1 MPRVMTSAIPNMSV
15 AEVRKGLGEVRRR
28 ATEHTNENPMYITD
42 MLFPG
47 MSIQKFCLLF
57 VCGHHD
63 KRHNKSKKVQDEMD
77 DDDDNNMSDG
87 GADCGADCDDSYSD
101 APRASR
107 ASGASRASRTSRASG
122 ASGASGGSTSRPSR
136 TSSKRNES

>member
-28 ATEHTNENPMYITD
+28 ASEQTNENPMYITD

-77 DDDDNNMSDG
+77 FDDNDTNMSDSDGNGNG
-87 GADCGADCDDSYSD
+87 GNGDGGDSYSEAPS

-107 ASGASRASRTSRASG
+107 ASGASRASR
-122 ASGASGGSTSRPSR
+122 PSR